1 MTTAKPP
8 VPTAIRRRTPS
19 TGRAALRQLVRWAHR
34 AADRNLF
41 GMRPGR
47 AVIVCGMPR
56 SGSTLLQLM
65 LQTGYPDSKHYGR
78 ERGGLLVARD
88 VWPGRYSLLISK
100 RPNDVFWVDEIR
112 ELYRER
118 ARAPLFIVTT
128 RDPRAVMTSKHANS
142 PEYYVSAE
150 RWKALFDHI
159 RYVRSAPDVLTLDYR
174 DLVQTPRQVGQRL
187 AEAIGEEPA
196 VPFDSVGR
204 EVPSGFQTAA
214 LNGVRPIDTSSL
226 NKWRDPQHSER
237 IRAILA
243 ELPEL
248 PSILVQE
255 GYETDTSWTDR
266 YR

>member
-1 MTTAKPP
+1 M
-8 VPTAIRRRTPS
+8 
-19 TGRAALRQLVRWAHR
+19 
-34 AADRNLF
+34 F

-112 ELYRER
+112 DLYRER

-142 PEYYVSAE
+142 PDYYVSVD
-150 RWKALFDHI
+150 RWKALFEHVK
-159 RYVRSAPDVLTLDYR
+159 YVRSAPDVLTLDYR
-174 DLVQTPRQVGQRL
+174 DLVQTPGVVGERI
-187 AEAIGEEPA
+187 AAAIGERPA

-204 EVPSGFQTAA
+204 EVPSGFETAA
-214 LNGVRPIDTSSL
+214 LNGVRPIDTASL
-226 NKWRDPQHSER
+226 NKWRDPQHTAR
-237 IRAILA
+237 IRTMLEAI
-243 ELPEL
+243 PEL
-248 PSILVQE
+248 PSILVEE
-255 GYETDTSWTDR
+255 GYELNTDWTSP